1 MGIGVARKLR
11 HTSTIREVKLWQ
23 YLRNRRFMGLKFRR
37 QFPIG
42 PYVVDFVCLSHQL
55 VIELDGGQHAEQLDY
70 DNKRT
75 EYLEHFG
82 FRVLRFWNTDVFFQF
97 DALLEQAPVHRYLIY
112 PHPPCRAPSP
122 NIGRRRSCVSSA

>member
-11 HTSTIREVKLWQ
+11 QSSTILEVKLWQ

-37 QFPIG
+37 QFPVG
-42 PYVVDFVCLSHQL
+42 PYVVDFVFLSHKL
-55 VIELDGGQHAEQLDY
+55 IIELDGGQHAEQLDY
-70 DNKRT
+70 DNQRT

-97 DALLEQAPVHRYLIY
+97 DALLEQMRQCID
-112 PHPPCRAPSP
+112 
-122 NIGRRRSCVSSA
+122 I